1 MHGRGVK
8 ICTTAVH
15 CATMTF
21 YAPAFLT
28 TDHND
33 DENGES
39 ENGDDNQGG

>member
-1 MHGRGVK
+1 MHH
-8 ICTTAVH
+8 C

-39 ENGDDNQGG
+39 ENGDDNNDISSGKSLF